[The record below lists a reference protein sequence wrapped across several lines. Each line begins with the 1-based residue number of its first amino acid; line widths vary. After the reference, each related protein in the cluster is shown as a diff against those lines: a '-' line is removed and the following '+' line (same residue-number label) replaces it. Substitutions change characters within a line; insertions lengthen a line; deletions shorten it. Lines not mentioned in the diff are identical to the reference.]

1 LDRIYK
7 RKRKSSAKVPAVSS
21 FDDHPALR
29 VKKNNC
35 KGFAE
40 RCATSPWA
48 SHSFAR
54 SVCGLG
60 VTSCLV
66 TRSNQETRQDVPSW
80 ISLRLPLFKANQ
92 EIDINVFCVVLQGSH
107 HERQIWGA
115 KSLAGFQG
123 VLGPLVRFLATS
135 WGIPRSSI
143 KCFYRAREAGRGCRE
158 RWLKF

>member
-21 FDDHPALR
+21 FDDHTALR

-80 ISLRLPLFKANQ
+80 ISLRLPLFKGNS
-92 EIDINVFCVVLQGSH
+92 G
-107 HERQIWGA
+107 ERQKIL
-115 KSLAGFQG
+115 KFIS
-123 VLGPLVRFLATS
+123 RRLATTS
-135 WGIPRSSI
+135 
-143 KCFYRAREAGRGCRE
+143 GRR
-158 RWLKF
+158 RK